1 MGKNS
6 LFYSRVE
13 PRFKIFY
20 SYVYKKQSYIELI
33 EMAHL
38 PKKTVENDFFQKMEK
53 NSLFYCILE
62 WSLDLK
68 YYIHKCTRNKVM
80 LK

>member
-1 MGKNS
+1 MEKNS

-33 EMAHL
+33 EMAHFSK
-38 PKKTVENDFFQKMEK
+38 KKTVENEFFQTMEK
-53 NSLFYCILE
+53 NSLFYFRVEPRFKILY
-62 WSLDLK
+62 S
-68 YYIHKCTRNKVM
+68 
-80 LK
+80 

>member
-1 MGKNS
+1 MEKNS

-13 PRFKIFY
+13 PRFKIFH

-33 EMAHL
+33 EMAHF
-38 PKKTVENDFFQKMEK
+38 PKKNVENMTFSKKWEK
-53 NSLFYCILE
+53 IVYSILE